1 MAQITVNF
9 SSYEDM
15 VEFAKNLLHSGEK
28 ASGVKTDPA
37 QVEPA
42 ASVSVPVQTVPTVP
56 VSSASTPVTPVPTAP
71 VQSAV
76 PIQQIAPTQSASAV
90 PTSQHTYTLD
100 ELATAAMPLM
110 DAGMQQQ
117 LQQLISS
124 FGVDALPALPPE
136 QYGNFA
142 TALRGMGAN
151 I

>member
-1 MAQITVNF
+1 MAQITINF
-9 SSYEDM
+9 SSYEEM
-15 VEFAKNLLHSGEK
+15 VEFAKNLLHTEEGYVEK
-28 ASGVKTDPA
+28 KITPIQAVPT
-37 QVEPA
+37 
-42 ASVSVPVQTVPTVP
+42 ASVSAPVQAAPTVP
-56 VSSASTPVTPVPTAP
+56 VSQVPNPVTSVPTAP
-71 VQSAV
+71 VQAAV
-76 PIQQIAPTQSASAV
+76 PTQPAPVV
-90 PTSQHTYTLD
+90 PTSQRTYTLD

>member
-1 MAQITVNF
+1 MAQVTVNF

-28 ASGVKTDPA
+28 ASEVKADPVQA
-37 QVEPA
+37 EPVV
-42 ASVSVPVQTVPTVP
+42 SVSVPVQTVPTVP
-56 VSSASTPVTPVPTAP
+56 VSSAPTPVTPVPTAP
-71 VQSAV
+71 VQPAV
-76 PIQQIAPTQSASAV
+76 PIQQTAPTQSAPTV
-90 PTSQHTYTLD
+90 PTSQRTYTLD